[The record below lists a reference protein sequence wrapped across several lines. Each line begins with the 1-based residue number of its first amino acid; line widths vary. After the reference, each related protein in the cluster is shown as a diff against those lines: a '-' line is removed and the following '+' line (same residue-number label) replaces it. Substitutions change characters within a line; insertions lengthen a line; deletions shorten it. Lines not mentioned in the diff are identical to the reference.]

1 MSFSVLMMMRI
12 WDSHGERFYHT
23 PSDSFWELKL
33 NKQLMRNWRHFFS
46 HILSNILIC
55 YFLLAV
61 YELQDFWCALS
72 NIWLEFES
80 HHPPKRILHDDNCW
94 WYFPRASLKL
104 ATWIC
109 EGSVWSIL
117 LEHSSGIK
125 LVRHLL
131 NFGYWSCKFWQLCYY
146 EISYEE
152 NGDIVF
158 WIPMFDEFLCLE
170 VNPSGFDSKKHW
182 IWYSVDDDAII
193 SCCNWA
199 GLYPNANEVLISWF
213 AKAKRKWSQMTCFV
227 YIQII
232 LELWISHKVI
242 GSEIITVE
250 GVQELTI

>member
-1 MSFSVLMMMRI
+1 M
-12 WDSHGERFYHT
+12 
-23 PSDSFWELKL
+23 
-33 NKQLMRNWRHFFS
+33 
-46 HILSNILIC
+46 
-55 YFLLAV
+55 
-61 YELQDFWCALS
+61 LQ
-72 NIWLEFES
+72 
-80 HHPPKRILHDDNCW
+80 KCW
-94 WYFPRASLKL
+94 WYFPRTSLKL

-199 GLYPNANEVLISWF
+199 GFYPNANEVWSPVLPKPKGNEFRWLVLFICKSFWKWDYHCWRCTRAYYIIS
-213 AKAKRKWSQMTCFV
+213 
-227 YIQII
+227 
-232 LELWISHKVI
+232 
-242 GSEIITVE
+242 
-250 GVQELTI
+250 